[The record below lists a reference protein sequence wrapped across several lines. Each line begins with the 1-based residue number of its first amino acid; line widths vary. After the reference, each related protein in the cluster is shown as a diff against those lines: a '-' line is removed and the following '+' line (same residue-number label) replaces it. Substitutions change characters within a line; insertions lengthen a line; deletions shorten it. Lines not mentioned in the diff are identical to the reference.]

1 MLNLKIK
8 SKMHDFFILSNFTL
22 VFNGY
27 YMILS
32 GVSFFRLVYEIPIC
46 SDMHEHKKGLLL
58 MKKYFILQ
66 IVHGKMVS
74 I

>member
-1 MLNLKIK
+1 
-8 SKMHDFFILSNFTL
+8 MHDFFILSNFTL

-46 SDMHEHKKGLLL
+46 LNMHEHEKDLLL

-66 IVHGKMVS
+66 IVQRKNG
-74 I
+74 

>member
-1 MLNLKIK
+1 
-8 SKMHDFFILSNFTL
+8 MHDFFILSNFTL

-58 MKKYFILQ
+58 MKKILYFTNCPRKN
-66 IVHGKMVS
+66 G
-74 I
+74 